1 MVARVSKTTRKRAD
15 GRATMRALLDAAHRE
30 VGQHGLIDFNL
41 DRVLAD
47 AGAARSSLYHHFGSR
62 EALIA
67 AVEFETALASQRAE
81 MELMRTVI
89 LSVNSADEVVAIL
102 EAGLRGDGGAASRAR
117 RMRRIEQLAIASR
130 SKALADVVAEAQR
143 EGTKHLAD
151 TLTMATEKG
160 IIAPRIDT
168 MALSMWLQT
177 HLVGRNLLDVLDD
190 PAVEAEWITGVV
202 EAARHLFTGGS
213 SAS

>member
-1 MVARVSKTTRKRAD
+1 MSGTGRKRAD

-30 VGQHGLIDFNL
+30 VNAHGLIDFSL
-41 DRVLAD
+41 DRVLED
-47 AGAARSSLYHHFGSR
+47 SGAARSSLYHHFGSR

-67 AVEFETALASQRAE
+67 AVEFETAAKAIQQE
-81 MELMRTVI
+81 MDLLRTVI
-89 LSVNSADEVVAIL
+89 LGAASVDDIVNIVEM
-102 EAGLRGDGGAASRAR
+102 GLRGDGGAASRAR
-117 RMRRIEQLAIASR
+117 RIRRIEQLVIASR

-151 TLTMATEKG
+151 TLTMAADNG
-160 IIAPRIDT
+160 VISPRIDT

-190 PAVEAEWITGVV
+190 PEVESAWIDGVISSL
-202 EAARHLFTGGS
+202 RHLLAGK
-213 SAS
+213 

>member
-1 MVARVSKTTRKRAD
+1 
-15 GRATMRALLDAAHRE
+15 MRALLDAAHRE
-30 VGQHGLIDFNL
+30 VDSHGLINFNL

-62 EALIA
+62 EALLA
-67 AVEFETALASQRAE
+67 AVEFESMLTGVRAE
-81 MELMRTVI
+81 MEVMRSVI
-89 LSVNSADEVVAIL
+89 LS
-102 EAGLRGDGGAASRAR
+102 AGSIDDVLALFEMSLRGDGGSASRAR
-117 RMRRIEQLAIASR
+117 RIRRIEQLVIASR
-130 SKALADVVAEAQR
+130 STALADVVAKAQR
-143 EGTKHLAD
+143 DGTKHLAD
-151 TLTMATEKG
+151 TLTMAAEKG
-160 IIAPRIDT
+160 IISPRIDT

>member
-1 MVARVSKTTRKRAD
+1 MVGRVANTGRKRAD

-30 VGQHGLIDFNL
+30 AEKHGLIDFNL

-67 AVEFETALASQRAE
+67 AVEFETAARALQTE
-81 MELMRTVI
+81 MDLMRAVI
-89 LSVNSADEVVAIL
+89 LSAKSVDDVVALL
-102 EAGLRGDGGAASRAR
+102 EAGLRGDGGEASRAR
-117 RMRRIEQLAIASR
+117 RIRRIEQLVIASR
-130 SKALADVVAEAQR
+130 SEALADVVAEAQR
-143 EGTKHLAD
+143 EGTKHLAE
-151 TLTMATEKG
+151 TLRMAAEQG
-160 IIAPRIDT
+160 IISPRIDT

-177 HLVGRNLLDVLDD
+177 HFVGRNLIDVLDD

-202 EAARHLFTGGS
+202 EATRHLFTGGC
-213 SAS
+213 ASR

>member
-1 MVARVSKTTRKRAD
+1 MVGRVANTGRKRAD

-30 VGQHGLIDFNL
+30 AEKHGLIDFNL

-67 AVEFETALASQRAE
+67 AVEFETAARALQSE
-81 MELMRTVI
+81 MDLMRTVI
-89 LSVNSADEVVAIL
+89 LSAKSVDDVVALL
-102 EAGLRGDGGAASRAR
+102 EAGLRGDGGEASRAR
-117 RMRRIEQLAIASR
+117 RIRRIEQLVIASR
-130 SKALADVVAEAQR
+130 SQALADVVAEAQR
-143 EGTKHLAD
+143 EGTKHLAE
-151 TLTMATEKG
+151 TLRMAAEQG
-160 IIAPRIDT
+160 IISPRIDT

-177 HLVGRNLLDVLDD
+177 HFVGRNLIDVLDD

-213 SAS
+213 AIR

>member
-1 MVARVSKTTRKRAD
+1 MVEYVGNTGRKRAD

-30 VGQHGLIDFNL
+30 AEKHGLIDFNL

-67 AVEFETALASQRAE
+67 AVEFETAARALQSE
-81 MELMRTVI
+81 MDLMRTVI
-89 LSVNSADEVVAIL
+89 LSAKSVDDVVALL
-102 EAGLRGDGGAASRAR
+102 EAGLRGDGGEASRAR
-117 RMRRIEQLAIASR
+117 RIRRIEQLVIASR

-143 EGTKHLAD
+143 EGTKHLAE
-151 TLTMATEKG
+151 TLRMAAEQG
-160 IIAPRIDT
+160 IISPRIDT

-177 HLVGRNLLDVLDD
+177 HFVGRNLIDVLDD

-213 SAS
+213 AIR